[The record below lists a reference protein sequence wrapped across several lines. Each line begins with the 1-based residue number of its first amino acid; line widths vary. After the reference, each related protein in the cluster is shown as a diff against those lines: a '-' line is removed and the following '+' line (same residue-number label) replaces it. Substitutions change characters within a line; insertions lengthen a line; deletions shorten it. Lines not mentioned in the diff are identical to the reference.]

1 MKFKLFTLL
10 LVVFSGPAFALDPFF
25 VYTQNAPE
33 NCIDADVTKELDL
46 PTLIQVG
53 ICNNPALNRD
63 YMSVKAS
70 EASVGTAKS
79 DYLPTI
85 DASATAS
92 KSTSKTE
99 GGQRESTSP
108 YSGNIGLKWLIY
120 DFGARGATTDQMQ
133 AYLNSDSFKY
143 SAALHDTVL
152 AINQAYFD
160 YLSNEEVLKSAQ
172 ETKKSY
178 QKSFEETSKRYK
190 LGMVALSDKL
200 LAQTTYKKSELKVI
214 EAENVLKKSG
224 ATLAT
229 LLNLPTDTEFKLA
242 LPEKDKDITQ
252 ISTEMTVQQMMEE
265 ALKLRPELKSA
276 ESKEE
281 AAKYGIDIAKAGHY
295 PSLSANASAGYNDT
309 WKGND
314 PYRMTGSAG
323 LSLSVPL
330 FSGFKTTYNVA
341 KARYQYAQAQQTTIE
356 TQDSVKKEVF
366 NAYQDYQTA
375 VSSYKVNQE
384 VLESAKESER
394 VSFKSYKAGK
404 ESILNLLTTQAEL
417 AAARQGVATSFYDV
431 LIAKANLYRAIGQ
444 F

>member
-1 MKFKLFTLL
+1 MKFKLFVLAL
-10 LVVFSGPAFALDPFF
+10 IFSATPVWALDPFF

-33 NCIDADVTKELDL
+33 NCVDADVTKELDL
-46 PTLIQVG
+46 PTLIQIG

-63 YMSVKAS
+63 YISVKAQ
-70 EASVGTAKS
+70 EASLGSAKS
-79 DYLPTI
+79 EYLPTI
-85 DASATAS
+85 EATGSAS
-92 KSTSKTE
+92 KSVSKVE
-99 GGQRESTSP
+99 GGQRENTSP
-108 YSGNIGLKWLIY
+108 FSGNIGLRWLIY

-133 AYLNSDSFKY
+133 AYLDSESFQY
-143 SAALHDTVL
+143 NAALHNTVL

-160 YLSNEEVLKSAQ
+160 YLSNGEVLKSAQ
-172 ETKKSY
+172 ETMKSY
-178 QKSFEETSKRYK
+178 KKSFEETSKRYK
-190 LGMVALSDKL
+190 LGMAALSDKL

-214 EAENVLKKSG
+214 EAENTLKKSG

-229 LLNLPTDTEFKLA
+229 LLNLPTDTEFKLS
-242 LPEKDKDITQ
+242 LPKKDKDITA
-252 ISTEMTVQQMMEE
+252 ISTDMTVGQMMEE

-276 ESKEE
+276 ESQEQ
-281 AAKYGIDIAKAGHY
+281 AAKYAIDIAKAGHY
-295 PSLSANASAGYNDT
+295 PSLSANANAGYNDY

-314 PYRMTGSAG
+314 PYRMNGSAG

-330 FSGFKTTYNVA
+330 FNGFKTTYNVA
-341 KARYQYAQAQQTTIE
+341 KARYQYAAAQQSTIE

-375 VSSYKVNQE
+375 VSSYKVNKE

-394 VSFKSYKAGK
+394 VSFKSYQAGK
-404 ESILNLLTTQAEL
+404 ESILNLLTAQAEL

>member
-1 MKFKLFTLL
+1 MKKLFIFALMMSASP
-10 LVVFSGPAFALDPFF
+10 VWALDPFL

-33 NCIDADVTKELDL
+33 NCIDADVSKELDL
-46 PTLIQVG
+46 PTLVQIG

-70 EASVGTAKS
+70 EASLGVAKS

-85 DASATAS
+85 DATGSAS
-92 KSTSKTE
+92 KSTTKMK
-99 GGQRESTSP
+99 GGQKETTSP
-108 YSGNIGLKWLIY
+108 YSGNVGLKWLIY

-133 AYLNSDSFKY
+133 AYLDSDSFKY
-143 SAALHDTVL
+143 NATLRDTVL

-160 YLSNEEVLKSAQ
+160 LLSNGEVLKSAQ
-172 ETKKSY
+172 ETMKSY

-214 EAENVLKKSG
+214 EAKNALKKSG

-229 LLNLPTDTEFKLA
+229 LLNLPTDTDFKLS
-242 LPEKDKDITQ
+242 LPPKDKDITQ
-252 ISTEMTVQQMMEE
+252 ISTKMTVGEMMEE

-276 ESKEE
+276 ESKEQ
-281 AAKYGIDIAKAGHY
+281 AAKYGIDIAKSGHY
-295 PSLSANASAGYNDT
+295 PSLSANASAGYNDY
-309 WKGND
+309 WSGDKS
-314 PYRMTGSAG
+314 YRATGSAG

-330 FSGFKTTYNVA
+330 FNGFGTTYNVA
-341 KARYQYAQAQQTTIE
+341 KARYQYAGAQQTTIE

-375 VSSYKVNQE
+375 VSSYKVNKE
-384 VLESAKESER
+384 VLASAKESER

-404 ESILNLLTTQAEL
+404 ESILNLLTAQAEL

>member
-1 MKFKLFTLL
+1 MKFKLFVLAL
-10 LVVFSGPAFALDPFF
+10 VFSATPVWALDPFF

-33 NCIDADVTKELDL
+33 NCVDADVTKELDL
-46 PTLIQVG
+46 PTLIQIG

-63 YMSVKAS
+63 YISVKAQ
-70 EASVGTAKS
+70 EASLGSTKS
-79 DYLPTI
+79 EYLPTI
-85 DASATAS
+85 EATGSAS
-92 KSTSKTE
+92 KSVSKVE
-99 GGQRESTSP
+99 GGQRENTSP
-108 YSGNIGLKWLIY
+108 FSGNIGLRWLIY

-133 AYLNSDSFKY
+133 AYLDSESFQY
-143 SAALHDTVL
+143 NAALHNTVL

-160 YLSNEEVLKSAQ
+160 YLSNGEVLKSAQ
-172 ETKKSY
+172 ETMKSY
-178 QKSFEETSKRYK
+178 KKSFEETSKRYK
-190 LGMVALSDKL
+190 LGMAALSDKL

-214 EAENVLKKSG
+214 EAENTLKKSG

-229 LLNLPTDTEFKLA
+229 LLNLPTDTEFKLS
-242 LPEKDKDITQ
+242 LPKKDKDITA
-252 ISTEMTVQQMMEE
+252 ISTDMTVGQMMEE

-276 ESKEE
+276 ESQEQ
-281 AAKYGIDIAKAGHY
+281 AAKYAIDIAKAGHY
-295 PSLSANASAGYNDT
+295 PSLSANANVGYNDY

-314 PYRMTGSAG
+314 PYRMNGSAG

-330 FSGFKTTYNVA
+330 FNGFKTTYNVA
-341 KARYQYAQAQQTTIE
+341 KARYQYAAAQQSTIE

-375 VSSYKVNQE
+375 VSSYKVNKE

-394 VSFKSYKAGK
+394 VSFKSYQAGK
-404 ESILNLLTTQAEL
+404 ESILNLLTAQAEL

>member
-1 MKFKLFTLL
+1 MKLKLLTLAL
-10 LVVFSGPAFALDPFF
+10 MMSATPALALDPFF

-33 NCIDADVTKELDL
+33 NCIDADVTQELDL
-46 PTLIQVG
+46 PTLIQIG

-70 EASVGTAKS
+70 EAALGSTESA
-79 DYLPTI
+79 YLPTI
-85 DASATAS
+85 DATGSAS
-92 KSTSKTE
+92 KSTTKMK
-99 GGQRESTSP
+99 GGQKETTSP
-108 YSGNIGLKWLIY
+108 YSGNVGLKWLIY

-133 AYLNSDSFKY
+133 AYLDSDSFKY

-160 YLSNEEVLKSAQ
+160 LLSNGEVLKSAQ
-172 ETKKSY
+172 ETMKSY
-178 QKSFEETSKRYK
+178 EKSFEETSKRYK
-190 LGMVALSDKL
+190 LGMAALSDKL

-214 EAENVLKKSG
+214 EAENTLKKSG

-252 ISTEMTVQQMMEE
+252 ISTEMTIQQMMEE

-295 PSLSANASAGYNDT
+295 PSLSANASAGYNDY
-309 WKGND
+309 WSGDKS
-314 PYRMTGSAG
+314 YRATGAAG

-330 FSGFKTTYNVA
+330 FNGFKTTYDVA
-341 KARYQYAQAQQTTIE
+341 KARYQYAQAQHTTIE

-375 VSSYKVNQE
+375 VSAYKVNQE

-404 ESILNLLTTQAEL
+404 ESILNLLTAQAEL

>member
-1 MKFKLFTLL
+1 MKFKLLICAL
-10 LVVFSGPAFALDPFF
+10 IFSGTPVLALDPFS

-33 NCIDADVTKELDL
+33 NCVDADVTKELDL
-46 PTLIQVG
+46 PTLIQIG

-63 YMSVKAS
+63 YISVKAQ
-70 EASVGTAKS
+70 EAALGSTKA
-79 DYLPTI
+79 DYLTTI
-85 DASATAS
+85 EATGSASQSVS
-92 KSTSKTE
+92 KAE
-99 GGQRESTSP
+99 GGKREDTSP
-108 YSGNIGLKWLIY
+108 YSGNIGLRWLIY

-133 AYLNSDSFKY
+133 AYLDSESFQY
-143 SAALHDTVL
+143 NATLHNTVL

-160 YLSNEEVLKSAQ
+160 YLSNGEVLKSAQ
-172 ETKKSY
+172 ETMKSY
-178 QKSFEETSKRYK
+178 KKSFEETSKRYK
-190 LGMVALSDKL
+190 LGMAALSDKL

-214 EAENVLKKSG
+214 EAENTLKKSG

-229 LLNLPTDTEFKLA
+229 LLNLPTDTEFKLS
-242 LPEKDKDITQ
+242 LPPKDKDITQ
-252 ISTEMTVQQMMEE
+252 ISMDMTVQQMMEE

-276 ESKEE
+276 ESQEQ
-281 AAKYGIDIAKAGHY
+281 AAKYAIDIAKAGHY
-295 PSLSANASAGYNDT
+295 PSLSANASAGYNDY

-314 PYRMTGSAG
+314 PYRMNGSVG

-330 FSGFKTTYNVA
+330 FNGFKTTYNVA
-341 KARYQYAQAQQTTIE
+341 KARYQYAAAQQSTVE

-375 VSSYKVNQE
+375 VSSYKVNKE

-394 VSFKSYKAGK
+394 VSFKSYQAGK
-404 ESILNLLTTQAEL
+404 ESILNLLTAQAEL
-417 AAARQGVATSFYDV
+417 ASARQGVATSFYDV

>member
-1 MKFKLFTLL
+1 MKLKFLTLALL
-10 LVVFSGPAFALDPFF
+10 LSASPVLALDPFF

-33 NCIDADVTKELDL
+33 NCVDADVSKELDL
-46 PTLIQVG
+46 PTLIQIG
-53 ICNNPALNRD
+53 ICNNPKLNRD

-70 EASVGTAKS
+70 EAAVGMAKS

-85 DASATAS
+85 DATASAS
-92 KSTSKTE
+92 KSTSKFE
-99 GGQRESTSP
+99 GGPRETTSP
-108 YSGNIGLKWLIY
+108 YSGNIGLKWLVY

-160 YLSNEEVLKSAQ
+160 YLSNQEVLKSAQ
-172 ETKKSY
+172 ETMKSY
-178 QKSFEETSKRYK
+178 EKSFEETSKRYK
-190 LGMVALSDKL
+190 LGMAALSDKL
-200 LAQTTYKKSELKVI
+200 LAQTTYKKSELRVI
-214 EAENVLKKSG
+214 EAENTLKKSG

-229 LLNLPTDTEFKLA
+229 LLNLPTDTEFKLTI
-242 LPEKDKDITQ
+242 PPKDKDITA
-252 ISTEMTVQQMMEE
+252 ISTDMTVGQMMEE

-276 ESKEE
+276 ESQED
-281 AAKYGIDIAKAGHY
+281 AAQYGIDIAKAGHY
-295 PSLSANASAGYNDT
+295 PSLSATANAGYNDY

-314 PYRMTGSAG
+314 PYRVSGSAG

-330 FSGFKTTYNVA
+330 FNGFRTTYNVA
-341 KARYQYAQAQQTTIE
+341 KARYQYAQAQQTTVE
-356 TQDSVKKEVF
+356 TQDTVKKEVF

-404 ESILNLLTTQAEL
+404 ESILNLLTAQAEL
-417 AAARQGVATSFYDV
+417 ASARQGVATSFYDV

>member
-1 MKFKLFTLL
+1 MRFKALL
-10 LVVFSGPAFALDPFF
+10 CALMMTASPVLALDPFF

-33 NCIDADVTKELDL
+33 GCIDVNTKDELDL

-70 EASVGTAKS
+70 EAAVGETKS
-79 DYLPTI
+79 AYLPTI
-85 DASATAS
+85 DATASAS
-92 KSTSKTE
+92 KSATKAQGAKEETS
-99 GGQRESTSP
+99 SP
-108 YSGNIGLKWLIY
+108 YSGNLGLKWLIY

-133 AYLNSDSFKY
+133 AYLDSDSFKY
-143 SAALHDTVL
+143 NAALRDTVL

-160 YLSNEEVLKSAQ
+160 YLSNGEVLKSAQ
-172 ETKKSY
+172 ETMKSY
-178 QKSFEETSKRYK
+178 KKSFEETSKRYK

-200 LAQTTYKKSELKVI
+200 LAQTTYKKSELAVI
-214 EAENVLKKSG
+214 EAENILKKSG

-229 LLNLPTDTEFKLA
+229 LLNLPTDTEFKLT
-242 LPEKDKDITQ
+242 LPPKDKDITA
-252 ISTEMTVQQMMEE
+252 ISIDMTVQEMMEE

-276 ESKEE
+276 ESKEQ
-281 AAKYGIDIAKAGHY
+281 AAKYGVDIAKAGHY
-295 PSLSANASAGYNDT
+295 PSLSANASAGYNDY
-309 WKGND
+309 WKGDD

-341 KARYQYAQAQQTTIE
+341 KARYQYAVAQHTTVE
-356 TQDSVKKEVF
+356 TQDTVKKEVF
-366 NAYQDYQTA
+366 NAYHDYQTA
-375 VSSYKVNQE
+375 LSSYKVNQE
-384 VLESAKESER
+384 VLESATESER

-404 ESILNLLTTQAEL
+404 ESILNLLTAQAEL
-417 AAARQGVATSFYDV
+417 ASARKGVATSFYDV

>member
-1 MKFKLFTLL
+1 MNLKLLT
-10 LVVFSGPAFALDPFF
+10 FSLMITTPVLALDPFS

-33 NCIDADVTKELDL
+33 NCVDADVSKELDL

-63 YMSVKAS
+63 YMSVKAREANLGEVKS
-70 EASVGTAKS
+70 E
-79 DYLPTI
+79 YLPSI
-85 DASATAS
+85 DASGS
-92 KSTSKTE
+92 INKSTTKAKGFDKETD
-99 GGQRESTSP
+99 SP
-108 YSGNIGLKWLIY
+108 YSANIGLKWLIY

-133 AYLNSDSFKY
+133 AYLNSDSFTY

-160 YLSNEEVLKSAQ
+160 LLSNQEVLKSAQ
-172 ETKKSY
+172 ETMKSY

-200 LAQTTYKKSELKVI
+200 LAQTTYKKSELAVI

-242 LPEKDKDITQ
+242 LPKKDKDITQ
-252 ISTEMTVQQMMEE
+252 ISTDMTVGEMMEE

-276 ESKEE
+276 ENKEL
-281 AAKYGIDIAKAGHY
+281 AAQYGVDIAKSGHY
-295 PSLSANASAGYNDT
+295 PSISATANAGYNDN
-309 WKGND
+309 WSGQKA
-314 PYRMTGSAG
+314 YRETASAG
-323 LSLSVPL
+323 LSMSVPL
-330 FSGFKTTYNVA
+330 FSGFKTSYNVA
-341 KARYQYAQAQQTTIE
+341 KARYQYLAAQHTTEE
-356 TQDSVKKEVF
+356 TQDSVTKEVF
-366 NAYQDYQTA
+366 NAYHDYKTA
-375 VSSYKVNQE
+375 LSAYKVNKE

-394 VSFKSYKAGK
+394 VSFKSYQAGK
-404 ESILNLLTTQAEL
+404 ESILNLLTAQAEL
-417 AAARQGVATSFYDV
+417 ATARKGVATSFYDV

>member
-1 MKFKLFTLL
+1 MKFKLFVLAL
-10 LVVFSGPAFALDPFF
+10 VFSATPVWALDPFF

-33 NCIDADVTKELDL
+33 NCVDADVTKELDL
-46 PTLIQVG
+46 PTLIQIG

-63 YMSVKAS
+63 YISVKAQ
-70 EASVGTAKS
+70 EASLGSAKS
-79 DYLPTI
+79 EYLPTI
-85 DASATAS
+85 EATGSAS
-92 KSTSKTE
+92 KSVSKME
-99 GGQRESTSP
+99 GGQRENTSP
-108 YSGNIGLKWLIY
+108 FSGNIGLRWLIY

-133 AYLNSDSFKY
+133 AYLDSESFQY
-143 SAALHDTVL
+143 NAALHNTVL

-160 YLSNEEVLKSAQ
+160 YLSNGEVLKSAQ
-172 ETKKSY
+172 ETMKSY
-178 QKSFEETSKRYK
+178 KKSFEETSKRYK
-190 LGMVALSDKL
+190 LGMAALSDKL

-214 EAENVLKKSG
+214 EAENTLKKSG

-229 LLNLPTDTEFKLA
+229 LLNLPTDTEFKLS
-242 LPEKDKDITQ
+242 LPKKDKDITA
-252 ISTEMTVQQMMEE
+252 ISTDMTVGQMMEE

-276 ESKEE
+276 ESQEQ
-281 AAKYGIDIAKAGHY
+281 AAKYAIDIAKAGHY
-295 PSLSANASAGYNDT
+295 PSLSANANVGYNDY

-314 PYRMTGSAG
+314 PYRMNGSAG

-330 FSGFKTTYNVA
+330 FNGFKTTYNVA
-341 KARYQYAQAQQTTIE
+341 KARYQYAAAQQSTIE

-375 VSSYKVNQE
+375 VSSYKVNKE

-394 VSFKSYKAGK
+394 VSFKSYQAGK
-404 ESILNLLTTQAEL
+404 ESILNLLTAQAEL